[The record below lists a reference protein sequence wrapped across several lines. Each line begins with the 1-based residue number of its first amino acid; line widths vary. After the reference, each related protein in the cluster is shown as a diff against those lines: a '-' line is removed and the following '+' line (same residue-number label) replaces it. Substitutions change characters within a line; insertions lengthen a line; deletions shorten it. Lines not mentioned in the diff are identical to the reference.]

1 MNGFGRYCLQTRIER
16 MSQQIREQLS
26 TLMDG
31 ELARDETLFLM
42 RRLGNDGELAQCWSS
57 YHAVRQ
63 VLRRQDLFLLRRDFS
78 EQILA
83 RIDAE
88 AAPHVS
94 RGGSW
99 LRWAGG
105 GAIAASVAVVALV
118 FSGARNDTSTLTG
131 APLAASVNSASQPLV
146 PSAPRPGEFRAPLIS
161 PALDVQPASVST
173 AGFSNPSTAIDPR
186 LQSYLIRHYD
196 AAASNGQS
204 AMMPYV
210 LLVVPPQ
217 PQVAREA
224 VEGTSEQR

>member
-1 MNGFGRYCLQTRIER
+1 

-26 TLMDG
+26 ALMDG
-31 ELARDETLFLM
+31 ELPRDQTLFLM
-42 RRLGNDGELAQCWSS
+42 RRLGNDGELAQCWSG

-63 VLRRQDLFLLRRDFS
+63 VLRRQDLFLLRGGFS
-78 EQILA
+78 EQILR

-105 GAIAASVAVVALV
+105 SAIAASVAVVALI
-118 FSGARNDTSTLTG
+118 FSAPHDDTSTVSG
-131 APLAASVNSASQPLV
+131 EPLAASVKTASQQV
-146 PSAPRPGEFRAPLIS
+146 APAVSRPGEFRAPLIS

-173 AGFSNPSTAIDPR
+173 EGFSSPSSAMDPR

-196 AAASNGQS
+196 ATASNGQT
-204 AMMPYV
+204 AMIPYV

-217 PQVAREA
+217 PQAAGEA
-224 VEGTSEQR
+224 AEGTSERR